1 MVDDGASL
9 NIDEFGLTIKQRLFA
24 ENYVVML
31 NGTKAA
37 RAAGY
42 SEAGIRVTAH
52 RLLANANVKSY
63 IEKLFDAS
71 KMGPREVIGQLTAL
85 SRADIGDYLIVVNV
99 PDDTAPGGTKEV
111 WRFDL
116 VKAIKDNN
124 TSLIKSIKRD
134 KFGVVVE
141 LFDKV
146 RMLELIGKHN
156 RLFADVTITG
166 DKSDQTAEELSDNAL
181 ARIAAAGDVQPG
193 TPGDVPFEI
202 PYDAPGDATSD
213 DNVQS
218 DDI

>member
-63 IEKLFDAS
+63 IEKLFDAA
-71 KMGPREVIGQLTAL
+71 KMGPKEVIGQLSAL
-85 SRADIGDYLIVVNV
+85 SRADIGDYLQVV
-99 PDDTAPGGTKEV
+99 EV
-111 WRFDL
+111 DRDGVKREEWRFDL

-134 KFGVVVE
+134 RYGVVVE

-156 RLFADVTITG
+156 RLFADVTIAG
-166 DKSDQTAEELSDNAL
+166 DKPDQTAAEELSDNAL